1 MKSATLALL
10 LTAATPTDSASG
22 ATLRDL
28 VMDIALQYPR
38 TELAACGKAHP
49 EQDAA
54 FAAALAGFGA
64 RINGILDAMAPAQPA
79 LATPLPPAFSAFQAM
94 QSALAAED
102 FRMRSP
108 ADCEAVLRE
117 LEALT
122 DAELEAGMSESAAR
136 LEQTIRSHNAE
147 MERVMGIEP
156 TS

>member
-1 MKSATLALL
+1 MKTAALALL
-10 LTAATPTDSASG
+10 LAAATPTGTASG

-38 TELAACGKAHP
+38 TELTVCGKAHP

-94 QSALAAED
+94 QSALAEED
-102 FRMRSP
+102 FRTRSA
-108 ADCEAVLRE
+108 ADCQAVLRD
-117 LEALT
+117 LETLT
-122 DAELEAGMSESAAR
+122 DAELEAGMSESAVR
-136 LEQTIRSHNAE
+136 LERTIRSHNTE

>member
-28 VMDIALQYPR
+28 VQDIALQYPR
-38 TELAACGKAHP
+38 TELAACGKAYR
-49 EQDAA
+49 EQEPA
-54 FAAALAGFGA
+54 FAAAFAGFGA
-64 RINGILDAMAPAQPA
+64 RIDGILDAMAPAQPA

-94 QSALAAED
+94 QSALAEED
-102 FRMRSP
+102 LRTRSG
-108 ADCEAVLRE
+108 ADCEAVVRE
-117 LEALT
+117 LESLT
-122 DAELEAGMSESAAR
+122 DAELEAGMSESAVR
-136 LEQTIRSHNAE
+136 LERTIRSHNAE